1 MHGPCGPAS
10 NDVAARWRQFATHN
24 GAVYTVRATKKLLD
38 RLKVQPSPTAVD
50 ASTALGDWYAT
61 AIFWKPQVALFVNE
75 RTYLPVVVPLAPAAS
90 LIERFPAALAIVL
103 DRLGI
108 DPRVV
113 AAERAAMAD
122 AAVAKTADR
131 RALGVM
137 NELVFQAK
145 WRVDRGLDAED
156 LPALSVHLS
165 GVLLGPLMKGDG
177 PGSPDVALRRLV
189 DGLLA

>member
-1 MHGPCGPAS
+1 MVH
-10 NDVAARWRQFATHN
+10 
-24 GAVYTVRATKKLLD
+24 ATKKLLD
-38 RLKVQPSPTAVD
+38 RFKVQPSQTAV
-50 ASTALGDWYAT
+50 ASSTALGDWYAT
-61 AIFWKPQVALFVNE
+61 AIFWKPQVALFVNV
-75 RTYLPVVVPLAPAAS
+75 RTFLPVVVPLAPVAS
-90 LIERFPAALAIVL
+90 LTARFPAALSVVL
-103 DRLGI
+103 DRHGV

-122 AAVAKTADR
+122 VVVAKTADR
-131 RALGVM
+131 RVLGVM

-145 WRVDRGLDAED
+145 WRVERGIDPED

-189 DGLLA
+189 DGLLG

>member
-1 MHGPCGPAS
+1 M
-10 NDVAARWRQFATHN
+10 
-24 GAVYTVRATKKLLD
+24 YTVHATKKLLD
-38 RLKVQPSPTAVD
+38 RLKAQPSTAAPA

-75 RTYLPVVVPLAPAAS
+75 RTYLPVVLPLAPVAS
-90 LIERFPAALAIVL
+90 LVERFPEALAIVL
-103 DRLGI
+103 DRLGV

-113 AAERAAMAD
+113 AAERAAMTD
-122 AAVAKTADR
+122 AVVAKTADR

-145 WRVDRGLDAED
+145 WRVDRGLDAEE
-156 LPALSVHLS
+156 LPALSVHLA

-177 PGSPDVALRRLV
+177 PGSPDVAIRRLV
-189 DGLLA
+189 DGSLG